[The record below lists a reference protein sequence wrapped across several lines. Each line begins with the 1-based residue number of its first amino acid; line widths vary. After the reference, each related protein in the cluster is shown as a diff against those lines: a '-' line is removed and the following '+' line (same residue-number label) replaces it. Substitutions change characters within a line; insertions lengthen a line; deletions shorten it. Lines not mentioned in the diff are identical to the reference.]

1 VTLKGVGTDFAD
13 KTKGGRMYGCKNL
26 TGSCG
31 IGSFLRGLL
40 FVLPLCF
47 ASPVLAPPT
56 AGAQTKPESLDE
68 LYEKVK
74 KEGGKL
80 TLYVAL
86 SSRSSEVILAAFKK
100 RFPAV
105 TIDHIDA
112 TSDKL
117 VTRAIT
123 EARAGRVV
131 GDVFGGALPYIAQM
145 AEQKLLE
152 PLALAE
158 AAAYPTSMKS
168 RDWVATD
175 AQFFIVGWNT
185 GLVKKGEEP
194 RGFEDLADPKWKGA
208 LMGEPRDYQVL
219 MGLAK
224 QKYNSD
230 EKAIALMKRIAA
242 NQAEFHRG
250 HSQLVEFLVAGQRA
264 VCFTCYSHHFP
275 PRIKKG
281 APLQALLTEGVGEI
295 GGSVAIF
302 KGAPHPHAALLWAR
316 WAISEEGQR
325 AYAEAG
331 ETPTHPKVEPKEK
344 TRPVN
349 SYMLTVND
357 VLEFSQYQKLW
368 KGIFGLQ

>member
-1 VTLKGVGTDFAD
+1 MHGRKNFVGSFE
-13 KTKGGRMYGCKNL
+13 R
-26 TGSCG
+26 
-31 IGSFLRGLL
+31 GSFLRVFLAIL
-40 FVLPLCF
+40 AFSI
-47 ASPVLAPPT
+47 ASPALPTST
-56 AGAQTKPESLDE
+56 AGAQTRAESLDD
-68 LYEKVK
+68 LYEKAK

-80 TLYVAL
+80 TLYIAL
-86 SSRSSEVILAAFKK
+86 SARSSEVILPAFKK

-105 TIDHIDA
+105 TIDHIDS

-123 EARAGRVV
+123 EARGGRVI

-145 AEQKLLE
+145 AEQKLLA
-152 PLALAE
+152 PLAIPE
-158 AAAYPTSMKS
+158 AAVYPTSLKS

-175 AQFFIVGWNT
+175 AQFFIIGWNT

-194 RGFEDLADPKWKGA
+194 RGFEDLADPKWKGG
-208 LMGEPRDYQVL
+208 LMGEPRDFQVL

-230 EKAIALMKRIAA
+230 EKAINLLKRIAA

-250 HSQLVEFLVAGQRA
+250 HSQLVELLVAGQRA

-281 APLQALLTEGVGEI
+281 APIQALLTEGVGEI

-302 KGAPHPHAALLWAR
+302 KDAPHPNAALLWAR
-316 WAISEEGQR
+316 WVISEEGQR
-325 AYAEAG
+325 VYAEAG

-344 TRPVN
+344 TRPAT

-357 VLEFSQYQKLW
+357 VVEFSQYEKLW
-368 KGIFGLQ
+368 KRIFELK